1 MKQVTFIKTFF
12 KDDFLSVENHLFLT
26 FRTGTNVL
34 DAENGHFFHHKV
46 PKFIFGNVFSW

>member
-1 MKQVTFIKTFF
+1 MKQGTFKKTFF

-26 FRTGTNVL
+26 LYTRTYVPN
-34 DAENGHFFHHKV
+34 AKKGHFFHYKV